1 MTEYKKSWFFVKPYK
16 NKLIKIIVSLLVV
29 QVCLLASPLI
39 IQTIIDDYILGIDNT
54 WANVQEETQD
64 TVNYNGKHYILK
76 DELKDNQKAI
86 GFSSILLLKDKHY
99 FTTKEIPEGLRTFN
113 NGNITVDN
121 VDYPAKLLSDSQV
134 EDFYSPLIKPMYILI
149 VSLLVISII
158 SLTFGYIQRM
168 MGAMINAAIA
178 RDARYLAMDKLNYTP
193 LDKVEAEPAG
203 KLANRIINDA
213 TGNSQLI
220 LVTIN
225 VFLGAIISI
234 AFSLIGMFYLDPSLA
249 LICLIIVPLIYGWT
263 WFFTKKLNKIAV
275 KINETNSM
283 MIARINEIINGI
295 GILKIF
301 NTNNDTI
308 DGFNTINKQFVSE
321 SMEETNLHLK
331 SGWNGINLFQGLLG
345 GLILIYFSYQQIQG
359 NSLVDSGMV
368 FAFYTFIY
376 RMLSPLIGLFQ
387 QFGVIEHSK
396 VKINRYH
403 NIISTDEEDRE
414 ITSIPLA
421 DGNIEFKNVNF
432 SYDGKKNVLEN
443 INLSIKAKQKIGLVG
458 HTGSGKST
466 MMNLLMRFS
475 DTNGPESGI
484 ITMDGM
490 DITSVTKRTYRQ
502 NIGIIL
508 QEPILFSNTLRN
520 NILFGESMD
529 DDKLIEI
536 IRLVGADFL
545 LKKFPNGLDE
555 KISSKGGN
563 LSLGEKQL
571 ISFARILVK
580 NPSVI
585 IMDEAT
591 ANIDIET
598 ELLIQNALRVVSNDR
613 TLIVIAHRLSTIVDS
628 DQIVV
633 LSEGKI
639 IESGTHKKLIK
650 DDFYY
655 ANMYRAQV
663 E

>member
-54 WANVQEETQD
+54 WANVQEETED
-64 TVNYNGKHYILK
+64 TVNYNDKHYILK
-76 DELKDNQKAI
+76 EELKDNQKAI

-99 FTTKEIPEGLRTFN
+99 FTTKEIPEGIRTFN

-475 DTNGPESGI
+475 DTNGPENGI

-520 NILFGESMD
+520 NILFGESMN

>member
-64 TVNYNGKHYILK
+64 TVNYNGKHYTLK
-76 DELKDNQKAI
+76 DDLKDNQKAI

-571 ISFARILVK
+571 ISFARIIVK